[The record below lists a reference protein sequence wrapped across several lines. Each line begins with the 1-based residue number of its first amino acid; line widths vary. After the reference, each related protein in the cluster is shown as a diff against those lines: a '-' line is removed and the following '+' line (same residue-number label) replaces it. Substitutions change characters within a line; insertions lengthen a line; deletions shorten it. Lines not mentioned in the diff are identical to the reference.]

1 MKDDDK
7 YQKMSKLASPTHF
20 KGELD
25 HFYDPTFTADISQKM
40 QVPKSIRVAGDGDMD
55 DFQRHNTWL
64 NEKFDMHV
72 PDRILV
78 VGEDQHIG
86 TKATPRE
93 IVLENAAMPPEPDFI
108 RVQTP
113 PRVITLDEHFFP
125 SVDDFPRNSP
135 PDQEFVNRKFDS
147 GSSTEIN
154 QITPFKSRQ
163 NEHDHSLIQRD
174 WTPMPSQGGEGI
186 TSTEEI
192 MHLRRQLAKLN
203 RRVMAVELDNLQ
215 MQQREKMLYAS
226 VAAYLLYKLISWM
239 SHNG

>member
-1 MKDDDK
+1 
-7 YQKMSKLASPTHF
+7 MSKIASPTHF

-40 QVPKSIRVAGDGDMD
+40 QVPKSIRVSGDSDID
-55 DFQRHNTWL
+55 DHHRHNAWL

-78 VGEDQHIG
+78 VGEEQHVG
-86 TKATPRE
+86 TKAPPRE
-93 IVLENAAMPPEPDFI
+93 ILLENAAMPPEPDFI

-113 PRVITLDEHFFP
+113 PRVITLDEHYFP

-135 PDQEFVNRKFDS
+135 PEREMVNGKFDS
-147 GSSTEIN
+147 GSSSEIN
-154 QITPFKSRQ
+154 QITPFKNRH

-174 WTPMPSQGGEGI
+174 WTPMPSAGGEGI
-186 TSTEEI
+186 TTSEEI
-192 MHLRRQLAKLN
+192 LHLRRQLAKLN
-203 RRVMAVELDNLQ
+203 RRVMAVELDNVQ

-239 SHNG
+239 SRNG

>member
-1 MKDDDK
+1 
-7 YQKMSKLASPTHF
+7 MSKIASPTHF

-40 QVPKSIRVAGDGDMD
+40 QVPKSIRVAGGDGDMD
-55 DFQRHNTWL
+55 DHQRHNSWL

-78 VGEDQHIG
+78 VGEEQHVG
-86 TKATPRE
+86 VRAPPRE
-93 IVLENAAMPPEPDFI
+93 ILMENAVMAAEPEPFV

-113 PRVITLDEHFFP
+113 PRTITLDEHYFP

-135 PDQEFVNRKFDS
+135 PEREMMNGKFDS
-147 GSSTEIN
+147 GSISEAN

-163 NEHDHSLIQRD
+163 HEHDHSLLQRD
-174 WTPMPSQGGEGI
+174 WTPMPSAGGESI
-186 TSTEEI
+186 TTGEEI
-192 MHLRRQLAKLN
+192 LHLRRQLAKLN

-226 VAAYLLYKLISWM
+226 VAAYLLYKIISWM